1 MNHVVYSGWMIKSP
15 PEKKLTGP
23 WKIFRAKWKK
33 RYFVLSKPAQ
43 SLPGTYLLNYYSD
56 ENCKRVRGSI
66 DLEQCAEIIEH
77 LDSDQFQYL
86 LAIKTTHKSKER
98 TYFLAT
104 ETEEQMS
111 TWVQNLCSVCGMK
124 PDETEAESPK
134 SPHRENLPSRSVQS
148 VQPQSGIPASAVGI
162 MTKPQTLSSTV
173 PAVRSS
179 PSTRTVTTSVSKNVK
194 PKSSVKP
201 ANQLEEYIPLESC
214 TSGNKPK
221 QTFRQESLNS
231 VPDEIAPPPP
241 GYSSNL
247 DNDVFR
253 ATYDIPPRP
262 SSLESEDLY
271 KVPPTRPLTSSLEPY
286 DIPPPSK
293 SSPSTPR
300 SSSSESQKMDS
311 HSHTSQTYDVPPM
324 RGDDELTTDDLYDVP
339 PSHNQ
344 NISLHTVP
352 PSRPPKPGHLQPPAC
367 NQEAYMNIPTNSK
380 VFTEKSKGKSVDIN
394 SVVAPPPHSGMV
406 LPTSEMANVDLSE
419 MYDFP
424 KSLDNPSVSNLSNGD
439 STDKL
444 LMSTPPPPSVCNA
457 GIVEHR
463 YINAHKGVVEQP
475 SDMYLPMDTVPTGP
489 VSKARKSS
497 STDNEVEY
505 TDMSGKSSFDD
516 SFEGRQSIYDHPPPS
531 RPAIPPPRPDKPTG
545 ALGEKHDTYS
555 IFSTARTR
563 SFKKKNEESPRVKRK
578 SPSNARPN
586 LVNTNVP
593 LPQRVDRHPDFSTSD
608 EDDEDMGSPDV
619 WENIPPAPANK
630 DTELKYV
637 DLDHDDASDK
647 EPVRSPHATTA
658 PPAHTEYHEID
669 FVRTDAIRTLK
680 ETVTEERKLEK
691 INT

>member
-1 MNHVVYSGWMIKSP
+1 MMIRIEAEGGKGDEP
-15 PEKKLTGP
+15 MVFVIEN
-23 WKIFRAKWKK
+23 KWKK

-505 TDMSGKSSFDD
+505 TDMSV
-516 SFEGRQSIYDHPPPS
+516 RLM
-531 RPAIPPPRPDKPTG
+531 T
-545 ALGEKHDTYS
+545 L
-555 IFSTARTR
+555 
-563 SFKKKNEESPRVKRK
+563 
-578 SPSNARPN
+578 
-586 LVNTNVP
+586 L
-593 LPQRVDRHPDFSTSD
+593 RVDSQYMIILPRHGLPYLLQDLINQR
-608 EDDEDMGSPDV
+608 DV